1 MSTLTNLFS
10 AANFKSTIRNYCSQI
25 GWNIAELDDN
35 HTTLLFEMDSG
46 RTQKLYIIRYG
57 EVLEFS
63 VPSLLQSDDEDE
75 IPHQLSTL
83 LLKRNAQMSIG
94 FWAIE
99 EINQKFTF
107 SIMHNAPIELMNVS
121 FFKAVVNSL
130 ISECDE
136 LEGLMVDE

>member
-1 MSTLTNLFS
+1 MSTLSNLFS

-25 GWNIAELDDN
+25 GWKIAEIDDK
-35 HTTLLFEMDSG
+35 HAILIFEMDSG
-46 RTQKLYIIRYG
+46 RTQKLFIIKYG

-99 EINQKFTF
+99 EISQKFTF
-107 SIMHNAPIELMNVS
+107 SIMHNAPIELMNVN
-121 FFKAVVNSL
+121 FFQAVVNSL
-130 ISECDE
+130 VNECDE
-136 LEGLMVDE
+136 LEGLMDDE

>member
-10 AANFKSTIRNYCSQI
+10 AANFRTTIRNYCNQI
-25 GWNIAELDDN
+25 GWKIAEIDDK
-35 HTTLLFEMDSG
+35 HATLLFDMNSG

-63 VPSLLQSDDEDE
+63 VPSLLQADDDDE
-75 IPHQLSTL
+75 IPHPLSTL

-107 SIMHNAPIELMNVS
+107 SIMHNAPLELINVK
-121 FFKAVVNSL
+121 FFEAVVNSL

-136 LEGLMVDE
+136 LEGLMLSE